1 MSREHFHESQIEDR
15 VNQLMEE
22 GMSDEDAIQQA
33 ESEYD
38 GQVNLVEEKALEL
51 HNKEKQLEF
60 YLDQLRSG
68 VYPSEIVL
76 TKVLDK
82 LKKHHKDENEIRSTR
97 RFCFELINLIDE
109 TLLEVWNVR

>member
-15 VNQLMEE
+15 VAELMEK

-109 TLLEVWNVR
+109 TLLEVYNAE